1 MQLTTLRRQLL
12 TVNAKLAA
20 ASNTLWG
27 AQEQLSSLQNE
38 LKEVNIRMEAAQ
50 AEIDH
55 LHSQCTLLNA
65 AKGAAEAHC
74 MLCMLE
80 AEDLRKQ
87 LDETKRKSKRPW
99 LHNSL
104 GRFLILPQAQV
115 AFETQQEQRA
125 TQLAAEAAKQADKQ
139 AAEHM
144 RELQRADNA
153 LHKTF
158 TSPLASYIRKD
169 DLKDIATALT
179 LDQTGPSLNCRQGA
193 RSILPTTQNS
203 RATLA
208 LEASLL
214 CVVLVIL
221 IFMGDKLL
229 YCLMT
234 LTLLLFLS
242 PILPCLYLSP
252 LLLCLYLPPLLSCL
266 YFPFLHLTQTRSL
279 HSTCH
284 HFLTLRYMLV
294 F

>member
-12 TVNAKLAA
+12 AVNAKLAA
-20 ASNTLWG
+20 ASNTSWG
-27 AQEQLSSLQNE
+27 AREQLSSLQNE

-55 LHSQCTLLNA
+55 LHTQCTLLNA

-74 MLCMLE
+74 TLRTLE

-87 LDETKRKSKRPW
+87 LDETKRKSKRPR

-104 GRFLILPQAQV
+104 GRFLTLPQAQA
-115 AFETQQEQRA
+115 AFETQQEQRT

-169 DLKDIATALT
+169 DLKDIAAALT
-179 LDQTGPSLNCRQGA
+179 LDQTGTIAELQARCKEHLAHHPELQSHPRFEGLFAVRRTRRTHIHGRQAPVLSDDTNTSTISLAHPSMPVP
-193 RSILPTTQNS
+193 LPPS
-203 RATLA
+203 
-208 LEASLL
+208 SMP
-214 CVVLVIL
+214 VPPPPSFMPVLP
-221 IFMGDKLL
+221 
-229 YCLMT
+229 
-234 LTLLLFLS
+234 LS
-242 PILPCLYLSP
+242 SSYPDP
-252 LLLCLYLPPLLSCL
+252 LPPLNLPP
-266 YFPFLHLTQTRSL
+266 FPHP
-279 HSTCH
+279 
-284 HFLTLRYMLV
+284 
-294 F
+294 